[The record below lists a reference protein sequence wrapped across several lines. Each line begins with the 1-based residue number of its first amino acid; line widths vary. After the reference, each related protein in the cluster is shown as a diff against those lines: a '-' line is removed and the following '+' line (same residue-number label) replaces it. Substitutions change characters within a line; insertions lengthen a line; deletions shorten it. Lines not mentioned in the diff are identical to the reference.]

1 LFLILTETSK
11 KFKFPKKLE
20 ARGIMQ
26 ESIVDY
32 FMELVKIDSESKQEK
47 QIALKLQTDLEEM
60 GARVEFDDA
69 HSKTGGEIGNLYAY
83 FDGDTC
89 QSPILFCSHLDTVV
103 PGTGVKP
110 QLKED
115 RITSDGTTV
124 LGADDKSGIAQ
135 VISAIKELQQS
146 GEKLPPIELL
156 FTISEEIGLLGSRYA
171 DYSKLHAKF
180 GYALD
185 AHYIG
190 DLTIGA
196 PSEKSIK
203 LTVHGK
209 EAHAGMAPEKGISA
223 IRLAAEA
230 ILAAPQGRIDEQ
242 TTCNI
247 GIISGGVAT
256 NIVPNKVE
264 IKAEVRSH
272 DDDKLANTTQKIID
286 SFKDTVK
293 KHKTE
298 NFEPT
303 VDVELGQRY
312 RSFRISEEE
321 EMVKLAL
328 RVNKKLGIDIKPS
341 VGGGGSD
348 ANNFNEHGIKAVIAG
363 TGMRSVHTTEEF
375 ILLEDL
381 KKGKE
386 WVKEIIKEY
395 AKD

>member
-1 LFLILTETSK
+1 
-11 KFKFPKKLE
+11 
-20 ARGIMQ
+20 
-26 ESIVDY
+26 
-32 FMELVKIDSESKQEK
+32 MELVQIDSESKQEK
-47 QIALKLQTDLEEM
+47 QIALKLQKDLQEM

-69 HSKTGGEIGNLYAY
+69 HSKTGGEIGNLYA
-83 FDGDTC
+83 FFQGDTS

-103 PGTGVKP
+103 PGIGVQP
-110 QLKED
+110 QLKDD
-115 RITSDGTTV
+115 RITSDGSTI

-135 VISAIKELQQS
+135 AIVAIKELKQS
-146 GEKLPPIELL
+146 GDKLPPIELL

-185 AHYIG
+185 AHYVG

-209 EAHAGMAPEKGISA
+209 ESHAGMAPEKGISA

-230 ILAAPQGRIDEQ
+230 ILAAPQGRIDME

-272 DDDKLANTTQKIID
+272 DERKLTQTSQKIID
-286 SFKDTVK
+286 SFKQTMQ
-293 KHKTE
+293 KHKTDD
-298 NFEPT
+298 FEPT
-303 VDVELGQRY
+303 VDVELSQRY
-312 RSFRISEEE
+312 RSFRISKEE

-348 ANNFNEHGIKAVIAG
+348 ANNFNEHGIKAAIVG
-363 TGMRSVHTTEEF
+363 TGMRSVHSTGEF

-381 KKGKE
+381 KNGKE